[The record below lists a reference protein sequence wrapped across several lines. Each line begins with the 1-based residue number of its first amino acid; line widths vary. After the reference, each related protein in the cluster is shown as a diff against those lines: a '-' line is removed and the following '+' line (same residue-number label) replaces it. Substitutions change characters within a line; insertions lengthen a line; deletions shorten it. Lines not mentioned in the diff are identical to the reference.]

1 MMGLYDALGI
11 GASGLTAQRIRVEA
25 LTENIANPE
34 TTRTPQGG
42 PYQRK
47 RAVFESVPAGG
58 SFGTW
63 LSQSRSRFD
72 GEALEGGRGARVEFE
87 GTQPERR
94 YEPGHPDADG
104 DGYDLYPGFNPVED
118 MVDLTASVRSYQ
130 ANLAVIDAVRQMI
143 NATIDVAR

>member
-1 MMGLYDALGI
+1 MGLYDALGI
-11 GASGLTAQRIRVEA
+11 GASGLTAQRIRVET
-25 LTENIANPE
+25 LTENIANSE

-42 PYQRK
+42 PYRRK
-47 RAVFESVPAGG
+47 RVIFESVPAGG
-58 SFGTW
+58 SFRTR
-63 LSQSRSRFD
+63 LARATSHFA
-72 GEALEGGRGARVEFE
+72 GEGLEGVRVARIEFE

-104 DGYDLYPGFNPVED
+104 DGYVLYPGFNPVVD
-118 MVDLTASVRSYQ
+118 MVDMTASVRSYQ

>member
-1 MMGLYDALGI
+1 MGLYDALGI

-25 LTENIANPE
+25 LAENIANSE

-58 SFGTW
+58 LFRTR
-63 LSQSRSRFD
+63 LARATSRFV
-72 GEALEGGRGARVEFE
+72 GEGLEGVRVARVEFE
-87 GTQPERR
+87 GTEPERR

-104 DGYDLYPGFNPVED
+104 NGYVLYPGFNPVED